1 MSKKKRVLITGAA
14 GLIGSTLWEHFKDK
28 YTLRLMF
35 HKNIPE
41 TTKGEDTIVADICD
55 FDPMLKA
62 CEGMDAV
69 VHLALT
75 RAENETESML
85 ANIRGTYNLLEAARQ
100 CGVKKFVYASTN
112 HVVGMYEKDKY
123 KDITPEMP
131 VRPDGLYGAGKAA
144 GEALGRYYADN
155 HDMSVMCLRIGSF
168 IRGESPS
175 TPKGNER
182 ILATWFSRRD
192 CAQLVELCIEATDIK
207 FEIFYGLSG
216 NTRRFWN
223 ISNAQEIL
231 KYAPQDNAEEY
242 AKGVLDG

>member
-1 MSKKKRVLITGAA
+1 MSEKKKVLITGAA
-14 GLIGSTLWEHFKDK
+14 GLIGSTLWSHLKDK

-41 TTKGEDTIVADICD
+41 TTEGEDTITADICNLD
-55 FDPMLKA
+55 QMLKA

-75 RAENETESML
+75 RAENDAESML
-85 ANIRGTYNLLEAARQ
+85 SNIRGTYNLLEASRQ
-100 CGVKKFVYASTN
+100 CGVQKFVYASTN

-123 KDITPEMP
+123 EDITPEMM

-144 GEALGRYYADN
+144 GEALCRYYADN
-155 HDMSVMCLRIGSF
+155 HNISAMCLRIGSF

-175 TPKGNER
+175 TRKGSER

-192 CAQLVELCIEATDIK
+192 CAQMVELCIEATDIK
-207 FEIFYGLSG
+207 FEIFYGISG

-223 ISNAQEIL
+223 ISSAQKL
-231 KYAPQDNAEEY
+231 LGYAPQDNAEEY
-242 AKGVLDG
+242 AKDILDE

>member
-1 MSKKKRVLITGAA
+1 MSEKKKVLITGAA
-14 GLIGSTLWEHFKDK
+14 GSIGSTLWNHLKDK

-41 TTKGEDTIVADICD
+41 TTEGEDTIVADICN
-55 FDPMLKA
+55 FDQMLKA

-75 RAENETESML
+75 RTENEAETML
-85 ANIRGTYNLLEAARQ
+85 ANIRGTYNVFEAARQ
-100 CGVKKFVYASTN
+100 CGVKKIVYASTN
-112 HVVGMYEKDKY
+112 HVMGMYEKDKY

-144 GEALGRYYADN
+144 GEALGRYYVDN
-155 HDMSVMCLRIGSF
+155 HEMSVMCLRIGSF
-168 IRGESPS
+168 IGGGSPS
-175 TPKGNER
+175 VRKGNER

-192 CAQLVELCIEATDIK
+192 CAQMTELCIEATDIK
-207 FEIFYGLSG
+207 FEIFYGISG

-223 ISNAQEIL
+223 ISNAQEL
-231 KYAPQDNAEEY
+231 LGYAPQDNAEEY
-242 AKGVLDG
+242 AKDILDS